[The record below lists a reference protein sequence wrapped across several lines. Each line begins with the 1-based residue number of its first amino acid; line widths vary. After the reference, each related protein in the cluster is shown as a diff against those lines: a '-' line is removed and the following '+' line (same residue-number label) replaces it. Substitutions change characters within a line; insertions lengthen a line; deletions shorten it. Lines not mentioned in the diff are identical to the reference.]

1 MTKSY
6 WRLVATE
13 CFDAARYANDSAT
26 ATEYAVDR
34 CILRLTGMFSSNDWE
49 IESLTITNITPSDT
63 LSNNH
68 VVVCVVGRRDVG
80 EED

>member
-13 CFDAARYANDSAT
+13 CFDAARYANDNADST
-26 ATEYAVDR
+26 KFAVER
-34 CILRLTGMFSSNDWE
+34 CILQLTGVYLSNDWE
-49 IESLTITNITPSDT
+49 IESLSITNITPSDT

-68 VVVCVVGRRDVG
+68 IVVCVVGRRVG
-80 EED
+80 E